1 MRSVHALASLLTARL
16 ALLALP
22 LALLP
27 GCASTPPPPVP
38 VGGETTA
45 LAALDGEWSGDYW
58 SGSTGRRGTIRFR
71 MQADAGAAAGDVW
84 MSPSPHERSAADPG
98 SGSPAPTAGAA
109 EPLQIRFVRVGE
121 EGMVSGTMEP
131 YRDPDCDCMVSTTFH
146 GTIEGDV
153 IRGTYT
159 TRGPRTHRET
169 GGQWQARRV
178 TAGS

>member
-1 MRSVHALASLLTARL
+1 MRPRHALLSLLPARL
-16 ALLALP
+16 APLVLP

-27 GCASTPPPPVP
+27 GCASTPPPPVA
-38 VGGETTA
+38 VTGEETA

-71 MQADAGAAAGDVW
+71 MRSEASAASGDVW
-84 MSPSPHERSAADPG
+84 MSPSPHERAATDPG
-98 SGSPAPTAGAA
+98 SGSLLPPTGAA
-109 EPLQIRFVRVGE
+109 EPLQIRFVRVGA
-121 EGMVSGTMEP
+121 EGVVSGTMEP

-146 GTIEGDV
+146 GTIEGDI

-178 TAGS
+178 APGS